1 MNEIVT
7 FLTDNAIRVGLIDKS
22 DKKLFESMCR
32 VAYTQG
38 IADYT
43 NEKVK
48 KIQKKYWTEDQYIDA
63 VERGELQVS
72 ESTDSIIL

>member
-48 KIQKKYWTEDQYIDA
+48 KTQNKYMTEEQYIDA
-63 VERGELQVS
+63 VQSGEIEVN
-72 ESTDSIIL
+72 ETKEVEIL